1 MSTKFYYARVMG
13 AAGWCT
19 LAEYRHSYRETRYF
33 KTLAAAK
40 AAATRVMRNI
50 GCADVPG
57 AGAQVYEFESG
68 AVDRA
73 YRVASRGYFTEWRE
87 E

>member
-1 MSTKFYYARVMG
+1 MSTTFYFARVMG

-40 AAATRVMRNI
+40 AAATRAMRK
-50 GCADVPG
+50 
-57 AGAQVYEFESG
+57 YW
-68 AVDRA
+68 
-73 YRVASRGYFTEWRE
+73 RG
-87 E
+87 